1 MYVITEINNR
11 LELKAYRSNVL
22 PAQSEIVLL
31 RFKFFLSIMS
41 VFIPKFLPTLFHNF
55 IVLAQNES
63 GYSNEL

>member
-31 RFKFFLSIMS
+31 RFKFFFVNYERFYTNI
-41 VFIPKFLPTLFHNF
+41 FTNF
-55 IVLAQNES
+55 ISQL
-63 GYSNEL
+63 YSFSTKRKWIQQP